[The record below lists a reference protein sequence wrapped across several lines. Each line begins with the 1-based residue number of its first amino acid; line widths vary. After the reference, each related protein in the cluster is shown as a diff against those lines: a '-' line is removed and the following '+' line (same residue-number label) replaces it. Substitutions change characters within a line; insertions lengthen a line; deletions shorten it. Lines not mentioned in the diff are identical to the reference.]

1 MEIKEAIEILK
12 RHNEWRR
19 RYNGDIDKSPEML
32 SPKKIGVAIDTFI
45 DFHKITSHIYKKG
58 FEDGII
64 SASKDK

>member
-1 MEIKEAIEILK
+1 MEIKEAIELLK
-12 RHNEWRR
+12 RHNDWRR
-19 RYNGDIDKSPEML
+19 YDGDIDKTPEML

-45 DFHKITSHIYKKG
+45 DFHKITSHIYKKS